1 MIISDLFAKILVI
14 FASLIIAGCA
24 NYSTALRPENSQENN
39 STRNIPVKTE
49 FRGRLSLKIDADS
62 AQNRTQPQ
70 FFSGAFELTG
80 TVQNGALVLFSP
92 LGNTV
97 AALNWGPGLAQLES
111 GGATRQFDSLGAMV
125 QSATGA
131 DLPIASLFAWL
142 NGNPANAPGWMADV
156 SAAANGRVTARRV
169 SPTPPVELRIVLD

>member
-1 MIISDLFAKILVI
+1 MIIIDIFAKITII
-14 FASLIIAGCA
+14 FASFIVAGCA
-24 NYSTALRPENSQENN
+24 NYSTALVQENSQEIN
-39 STRNIPVKTE
+39 SNRKSPEKTE

-62 AQNRTQPQ
+62 AQNQVQPQ

-80 TVQNGALVLFSP
+80 NLQNGALVLYSP

-97 AALNWGPGLAQLES
+97 AALNWSPGLAQLES

-131 DLPIASLFAWL
+131 DLPIDSLFSWL
-142 NGNPANAPGWMADV
+142 NGNPANAPGWMADL
-156 SAAANGRVTARRV
+156 SGAANGRVTARRV
-169 SPTPPVELRIVLD
+169 SPSPPVELRIVLD